1 VACCGDPVRVVVAD
15 DAALFREGLVRLLE
29 DAEFE
34 VVGTASDA
42 ESLMAIVASIQPDV
56 AIIDVRMPPTHTD
69 DGLRAAL
76 RIRREHPGIGVL
88 MLSQYAESD
97 LAVTL
102 LSGARHRVGYLL
114 KDSVADVDELVD
126 AVSRVGAGGSVID
139 PAVVAAMVRR
149 RRPSSALDD
158 LTERER
164 AVLGLMAEGRSNA
177 AIGARLFLGER
188 TVETHVRNVFA
199 KLGLEE
205 AADDHR
211 RVLAVLAFLEA

>member
-1 VACCGDPVRVVVAD
+1 VACCRDTVRVVVAD

-29 DAEFE
+29 DAAFE

-42 ESLMAIVASIQPDV
+42 ESLMAIVAAMQPDV

>member
-1 VACCGDPVRVVVAD
+1 MARCRDPMRVVVAD

-34 VVGTASDA
+34 VVGTAPDA
-42 ESLMAIVASIQPDV
+42 ESLMAIVAATQPDV

-76 RIRREHPGIGVL
+76 RIRREHPGTGVL

-139 PAVVAAMVRR
+139 PSVVAAMVRR

-199 KLGLEE
+199 KLGLEA

-211 RVLAVLAFLEA
+211 RVLAVLAFLQA